1 MICILKI
8 YSHNVWNVIPCE
20 KRKKLIKEL
29 IYDFDADICLFQECS
44 PDRIRNG
51 NSSLPNLIKN
61 RYSEV
66 YAEKSDIN
74 YTPIFYKK
82 DKFHIID
89 CGYFQYV
96 GLNDAGS
103 KSVTWAI
110 MNDIE
115 NNKFGVISTHFWW
128 MFDSEKDNIQRIE
141 NANELKKHCE
151 FLIEKFNSPI
161 IIGGDFNNG
170 INSLQGDKPYK
181 YMLDIGFIDIRHSA
195 EISCDKFTHRD
206 CPPEDSDKD
215 SILELP
221 TMRNLDYI
229 FTYGNLKFNPKK
241 FNVIT
246 NEKALISSDHCPLT
260 VVF

>member
-1 MICILKI
+1 MKNILKI
-8 YSHNVWNVIPCE
+8 YSQNVWNVIPCE

-29 IYDFDADICLFQECS
+29 IYNFNADICLFQECS
-44 PDRIRNG
+44 PNRIRNG
-51 NSSLPNLIKN
+51 EDSLPNLIKEH
-61 RYSEV
+61 YSEICD
-66 YAEKSDIN
+66 EKSDIN
-74 YTPIFYKK
+74 YTPIFFKK
-82 DKFHIID
+82 DKFHIVD
-89 CGYFQYV
+89 SGYFQFK
-96 GLNDAGS
+96 GFNDAGS

-110 MNDIE
+110 LKDTDIAL
-115 NNKFGVISTHFWW
+115 FGLISTHFWW
-128 MFDSEKDNIQRIE
+128 RFDSEKDNNQRIE
-141 NANELKKHCE
+141 NANELKNLCD
-151 FLIEKFNSPI
+151 FLNQKYDCPI

-170 INSLQGDKPYK
+170 INSLQGDEPYK
-181 YMLDIGFIDIRHSA
+181 HMLKIGFTDVRNIA
-195 EISCDKFTHRD
+195 EISCNKFTHRD